1 MSKDQS
7 NSEVISFQFEGGS
20 SSNFKQTTLKSDN
33 VENLSIKKN
42 LAAGVICSLIVFG
55 GMSVP
60 PTNQVISNIPSPPK
74 VDRTV
79 NGSSWTNTGRRSEVS
94 EEFISRT
101 YTGTK
106 VDNIVTIP
114 DKSAYAIEGANEN
127 WEAKQMLDKLIVK
140 RDGFEKQGM
149 YTGVILAVL
158 ILVIPL
164 IVRTVSWGAVV
175 PSAILSLSLT
185 GFMLM
190 RRHSRR

>member
-1 MSKDQS
+1 MPKEQS
-7 NSEVISFQFEGGS
+7 SSEVISFQFDGELS
-20 SSNFKQTTLKSDN
+20 DFKQTTLKSDN
-33 VENLSIKKN
+33 VENLSIKKT
-42 LAAGVICSLIVFG
+42 LATGVICSMIVFG
-55 GMSVP
+55 GMSTP
-60 PTNQVISNIPSPPK
+60 PTNQVISNIPIPPK

-79 NGSSWTNTGRRSEVS
+79 NGSSWTNLGRRSEVN
-94 EEFISRT
+94 EEFISFT

-106 VDNIVTIP
+106 VDNFVTIP

-127 WEAKQMLDKLIVK
+127 WEAKEMLQKLMVK
-140 RDGFEKQGM
+140 RDGLEKQGM

-158 ILVIPL
+158 ILLIPL
-164 IVRTVSWGAVV
+164 MFKTVSWSAVV